1 VIAELKDEDL
11 LPHLL
16 KANPHRSTYSNM
28 MLYLR
33 CQVEEFAFSDK
44 KWGSTEALDAE
55 FEKRQALKKAKK
67 NKKFQ
72 AKLDDLRRRTKSNL
86 HVKRLEEAH
95 QHTFELVKDGMVQK
109 DVCSTCGFEVEVET
123 F

>member
-1 VIAELKDEDL
+1 
-11 LPHLL
+11 
-16 KANPHRSTYSNM
+16 M
-28 MLYLR
+28 MLYMR
-33 CQVEEFAFSDK
+33 CQVEEYAFSEK

-55 FEKRQALKKAKK
+55 FDRRQAMKKAKK

-95 QHTFELVKDGMVQK
+95 QHEFETVRDGEVDK
-109 DVCSTCGFEVEVET
+109 DVCTTCGFEVEVET

>member
-1 VIAELKDEDL
+1 
-11 LPHLL
+11 
-16 KANPHRSTYSNM
+16 M

-33 CQVEEFAFSDK
+33 CQVEAFAFSDK
-44 KWGSTEALDAE
+44 KWGTPEALDAE
-55 FEKRQALKKAKK
+55 FERRQALKKAKK

-72 AKLDDLRRRTKSNL
+72 ARLDDLRKRTKSNL

-95 QHTFELVKDGMVQK
+95 QHTFELVDDGSGQQ
-109 DVCSTCGFEVEVET
+109 DVCSTCGFAVEVEE